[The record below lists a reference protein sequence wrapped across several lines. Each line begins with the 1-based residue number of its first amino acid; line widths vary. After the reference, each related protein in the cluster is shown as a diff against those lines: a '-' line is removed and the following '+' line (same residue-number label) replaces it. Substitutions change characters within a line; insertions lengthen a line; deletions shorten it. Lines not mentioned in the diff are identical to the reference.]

1 MGHNLGMRHDF
12 EKNRSKNCWR
22 YARRGYCI
30 WRHVAWMKRNCKH
43 SCKIGRGAKCDKSY
57 NIMSYSNK
65 SRLRW
70 STCSKLDFQ
79 FHYWNL
85 SLSHALVIEPEHH
98 GSTSI
103 LLVTFFGTPCIYNI
117 SCILYV
123 MYISYFI
130 CRW

>member
-30 WRHVAWMKRNCKH
+30 WRHVEWMERNCKH

-79 FHYWNL
+79 FHYIAHQENWCL
-85 SLSHALVIEPEHH
+85 DSKFYKIK
-98 GSTSI
+98 
-103 LLVTFFGTPCIYNI
+103 IYNCSKRFFAI
-117 SCILYV
+117 ST
-123 MYISYFI
+123 
-130 CRW
+130 

>member
-30 WRHVAWMKRNCKH
+30 WRHVEWMETNCKH

-79 FHYWNL
+79 FHYIAHQENWCL
-85 SLSHALVIEPEHH
+85 DSKFK
-98 GSTSI
+98 G
-103 LLVTFFGTPCIYNI
+103 FF
-117 SCILYV
+117 
-123 MYISYFI
+123 
-130 CRW
+130 

>member
-12 EKNRSKNCWR
+12 EKNKSKNCWR

-30 WRHVAWMKRNCKH
+30 WRHVEWMERNCKH

-79 FHYWNL
+79 FHYIAHQENWCLDSKFVGFFNKQKMCNL
-85 SLSHALVIEPEHH
+85 SKIPEKVVAYDH
-98 GSTSI
+98 
-103 LLVTFFGTPCIYNI
+103 V
-117 SCILYV
+117 V
-123 MYISYFI
+123 
-130 CRW
+130 